1 MNISTSLCP
10 PQNDISLLYSF
21 RYSTFNR
28 DQRVAHSVHENEI
41 NSYYQ
46 NLKENVSN
54 FSPCIVFA
62 PWINAKPDKR

>member
-1 MNISTSLCP
+1 MNISTNLCP

-28 DQRVAHSVHENEI
+28 DQRVADSVHKNEN

-46 NLKENVSN
+46 NLKEKCQPVIPVYS
-54 FSPCIVFA
+54 IA